1 MLTEINLIGFKSF
14 LSRELNLNKLTVLT
28 GLNNSGKSSIIQAL
42 LIMEK
47 AFNAEKNILLNYW
60 LQQQFQLLLEQFQGG
75 LGGVDSPDLLDDID
89 TVIEF

>member
-47 AFNAEKNILLNYW
+47 AFNAEKNILLEGHGSADEIKNI
-60 LQQQFQLLLEQFQGG
+60 F
-75 LGGVDSPDLLDDID
+75 
-89 TVIEF
+89 

>member
-47 AFNAEKNILLNYW
+47 AF
-60 LQQQFQLLLEQFQGG
+60 
-75 LGGVDSPDLLDDID
+75 SP
-89 TVIEF
+89 FN